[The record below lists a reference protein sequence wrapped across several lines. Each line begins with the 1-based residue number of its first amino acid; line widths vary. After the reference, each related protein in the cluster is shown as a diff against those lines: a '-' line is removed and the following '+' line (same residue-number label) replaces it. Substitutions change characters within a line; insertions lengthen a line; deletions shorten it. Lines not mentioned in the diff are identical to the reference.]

1 MSTLHERLET
11 AVRERLALARAATP
25 GPWSQPYEVVGEPG
39 DDGWWI
45 LNGAAGTD
53 EHAVAVTLPYN
64 PRAEADARLIAAN
77 GPDRIVR
84 DCLEDLDVLT
94 RHSPGSYISR
104 LLDHKPTCVQCSQTN
119 ESAWM
124 YYRTYPCPDVR
135 SLARRY
141 QIPMDG
147 D

>member
-1 MSTLHERLET
+1 MSTLHERIEA
-11 AVRERLALARAATP
+11 AVRERLALAQAATP

-39 DDGWWI
+39 NGGWWI
-45 LNGAAGTD
+45 LNGATGTD
-53 EHAVAVTLPYN
+53 EHAVAVSLPYN
-64 PRAEADARLIAAN
+64 PRAEADARFIAAN

-84 DCLEDLDVLT
+84 DCLVALDMLR
-94 RHSPGSYISR
+94 RHSRGTYISP
-104 LLDHKPTCVQCSQTN
+104 LDDEPTCEHCTHSN

-124 YYRTYPCPDVR
+124 CYRTYPCPDVR

-147 D
+147 G